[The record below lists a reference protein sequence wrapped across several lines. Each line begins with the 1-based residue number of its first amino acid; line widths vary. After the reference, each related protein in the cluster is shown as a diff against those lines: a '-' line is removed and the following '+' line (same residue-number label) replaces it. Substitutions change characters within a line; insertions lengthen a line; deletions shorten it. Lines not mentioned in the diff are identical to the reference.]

1 MSNPV
6 WITPDWPAAPHVRA
20 VSTTRGGVGAG
31 AYASLNLSDYV
42 GDAPETVAHNR
53 AQLMQAARM
62 PSPPHWLRQVHGTRV
77 LHLDASSRNEPSQ
90 EADASVT
97 QARGTVCAVQTADCL
112 PVLLC
117 DRAGTTVAAVH
128 AGWRGLAAGVIDAAL
143 ANLRRPPAQ
152 IMAWLGPA
160 IGPDAFEVGDDVRDV
175 FLATDDRTG
184 AAFRQRAVGKWR
196 ADLYQLARLRL
207 QRLGVENVYGGGYC
221 TVTEHARF
229 FSYRRDGAKTGR
241 MATLIWMSDE

>member
-1 MSNPV
+1 MSNPA

-20 VSTTRGGVGAG
+20 VSTTRHGGVGAD

-53 AQLMQAARM
+53 AQLMQAAQI
-62 PSPPHWLRQVHGTRV
+62 PSPPQWLRQVHGTQV
-77 LHLDASSRNEPSQ
+77 LQCDATTHRDSPP
-90 EADASVT
+90 EADASLT
-97 QARGTVCAVQTADCL
+97 RTRGVVCVVQTADCL

-117 DRAGTTVAAVH
+117 DRRGATVAAVH
-128 AGWRGLAAGVIDAAL
+128 AGWRGLATGIIDEAL
-143 ANLRRPPAQ
+143 AQMQVPPEQ
-152 IMAWLGPA
+152 VLAWLGPA

-175 FLATDDRTG
+175 FLTADVN
-184 AAFRQRAVGKWR
+184 AAVAFRPRAAGKWH
-196 ADLYQLARLRL
+196 ADLYRLARLRL

-221 TVTEHARF
+221 TVTERARF

-241 MATLIWMSDE
+241 MATLIWMAE